1 MTLPLVAPD
10 DHWGVSAVLLA
21 AGAAGMS
28 ERTVAGR
35 ALSAPLVATL
45 LGLAASNAGV
55 LPAAAP
61 AYAAVNRYLLLLCVP
76 LLLFGA
82 DVRRVLA
89 DTGRLLAAFLAG
101 AAATTA
107 GTLLAFWL
115 VPLRSLGNDSWKM
128 AAALMSRHIGGAV
141 NYVAVCEALQASP
154 SVVAAGL
161 AADNLICALYFT
173 TLFALASGIPP
184 EPLGRS
190 TMRVLDVATALA
202 ASAAICTLGVRL
214 SARFGIPGTS
224 IPIVTALVVALSTAF
239 PSVLGPLAPS
249 SEALAG
255 VLMQVFFATVGA
267 SGSLVQV
274 MTTAPSLFAFSL
286 VQVAA
291 HLALVLVMGRLAGL
305 QRREVLLASNANV
318 GGPYTA
324 AGMATA
330 KGWRSLLI
338 PAILVG
344 VFGYAVA
351 TFFSIAFALVVLKR
365 MA

>member
-21 AGAAGMS
+21 AGAAGMWS

-61 AYAAVNRYLLLLCVP
+61 AYAAVNRCLLLLCVP

-82 DVRRVLA
+82 DVRRALA

-101 AAATTA
+101 AGGLALPLLRPTLDPRAQRSATTA

-184 EPLGRS
+184 EPLVVEDLGGQDNAAIEEGRS

-239 PSVLGPLAPS
+239 PSVLGPLPPS

-267 SGSLVQV
+267 SGSLSQV
-274 MTTAPSLFAFSL
+274 MVTAPSLFIFSL

-291 HLALVLVMGRLAGL
+291 HLALVLATGRLAGL

-330 KGWRSLLI
+330 
-338 PAILVG
+338 
-344 VFGYAVA
+344 
-351 TFFSIAFALVVLKR
+351 
-365 MA
+365 